1 MFETSVVQ
9 ARVKATARRP
19 LLLTVSI
26 TAHAAVIT
34 AVVATSLATVSLPKR
49 APNQVTIPVFDHL
62 PPMQGDGG
70 QQQQQKKTPAVTP
83 PQTVKRETAPPAT
96 PTTPQVVP
104 DHVATAPLQ
113 TADAGPAG
121 DPGPGTGSNT
131 PGTPGVPWGDPKGV
145 VPDGPPAKV
154 VVEPK
159 IYTVAGDVKAPVAL
173 RRVTPPFPE
182 VARRMRLN
190 GNVILECIIDQS
202 GHVRDARVLQSS
214 FAAFEQPALDA
225 IRQWEFAPGTLN
237 GQPVNVQFNLT
248 ISFHLN

>member
-9 ARVKATARRP
+9 ARAKAAARRP
-19 LLLTVSI
+19 LLLSVSI

-49 APNQVTIPVFDHL
+49 APNQVTIPVFDRL
-62 PPMQGDGG
+62 PPMQGDNGG

-96 PTTPQVVP
+96 PAAPQVVP
-104 DHVATAPLQ
+104 DHVEPLQ
-113 TADAGPAG
+113 TADTGPAS
-121 DPGPGTGSNT
+121 DPGPGPGSNT
-131 PGTPGVPWGDPKGV
+131 PGTPGVPWGKPGGLDT
-145 VPDGPPAKV
+145 DGPPAKADV
-154 VVEPK
+154 PEAK
-159 IYTVAGDVKAPVAL
+159 IYTVSGDVKSPRVL
-173 RRVTPPFPE
+173 RRVSPPYPE

-190 GNVILECIIDQS
+190 GTVILECIIDQS
-202 GHVRDARVLQSS
+202 GHIRDAKVLQSS

>member
-9 ARVKATARRP
+9 ARVKTTARRP

-34 AVVATSLATVSLPKR
+34 AVVATSLASVTLPKR
-49 APNQVTIPVFDHL
+49 APNQVTIPVFDHM
-62 PPMQGDGG
+62 PPMQGDNG

-104 DHVATAPLQ
+104 DHVVPMQ
-113 TADAGPAG
+113 TADSGPAG
-121 DPGPGTGSNT
+121 DPGPATGSDT
-131 PGTPGVPWGDPKGV
+131 PGTPGVPWGKPGGFDV
-145 VPDGPPAKV
+145 DGPPAKADV
-154 VVEPK
+154 PEPK
-159 IYTVAGDVKAPVAL
+159 IYTVAGDVKAPRVL
-173 RRVTPPFPE
+173 RRVTPPYPE

-190 GNVILECIIDQS
+190 GTVILECIIDQS
-202 GHVRDARVLQSS
+202 GHVRDAKVLQSS